1 MIEVSRLQVR
11 YPRSE
16 RAAVD
21 GVSFEVGQGE
31 VFGFIGPNGAGKT
44 TTLRVL
50 AALLAPGSG
59 SARICGLDVSREP
72 DAVRARVGFLPDFFG
87 VPETLSCI
95 EYLELHAALQG
106 VAQERREKAIR
117 DALELTDLCDKADV
131 RADSLSRGMVQR
143 LGLARVLLH
152 EPDVLLLDEPAS
164 GLDPRARVEVRE
176 VLREL
181 GALGKTIF
189 VSSHVLAD
197 LAAVC
202 DSVGIMERGRLVHAG
217 SVEDTLR
224 LAAEQLEPVVLTLS
238 AEGPDATREALESDE
253 SLGAMIELGEHD
265 LLRVVLPPGDVEPT
279 ARVAAALGAAGLTPV
294 HLELE
299 ALDLE
304 RAFLALTRGRLA

>member
-1 MIEVSRLQVR
+1 MIEVERLHVR
-11 YPRSE
+11 YPRTE
-16 RAAVD
+16 RPAVD
-21 GVSFEVGQGE
+21 GISFSVPKGQ

-50 AALLAPGSG
+50 SALLAPDSG
-59 SARICGLDVSREP
+59 KVRVCGLDVRAKP
-72 DAVRARVGFLPDFFG
+72 DAVRSRVGFLPDFFG
-87 VPETLSCI
+87 VPESLSCV

-106 VAQERREKAIR
+106 VPPAEREPAIQG
-117 DALELTDLCDKADV
+117 ALELTDLREKADV
-131 RADSLSRGMVQR
+131 RADSLSRGMLQR

-181 GALGKTIF
+181 GRLGKTIF

-202 DSVGIMERGRLVHAG
+202 EAVGIMERGRLVHAG
-217 SVEDTLR
+217 SIGETLELASSRVE
-224 LAAEQLEPVVLTLS
+224 AVVLTLA
-238 AEGPDATREALESDE
+238 AEGVEATRRALEADGT
-253 SLGAMIELGEHD
+253 LGALIEEGEHD
-265 LLRVVLPPGDVEPT
+265 VLRVTLPGGVNEPA
-279 ARVAAALGAAGLTPV
+279 ARVAAALSTAGLTAV

-304 RAFLALTRGRLA
+304 RAFLALTQGRLA

>member
-1 MIEVSRLQVR
+1 VIEVSRLQVR
-11 YPRSE
+11 YPRTA
-16 RAAVD
+16 RPAVD
-21 GVSFEVGQGE
+21 GVSFRVETGQ

-59 SARICGLDVSREP
+59 EVKVCGLNVREEP
-72 DAVRARVGFLPDFFG
+72 DAVRARIGFLPDFFG
-87 VPETLSCI
+87 VPESLSCV

-106 VAQERREKAIR
+106 VPLSDREPAIEA
-117 DALELTDLCDKADV
+117 ALELTDLGDKASV
-131 RADSLSRGMVQR
+131 RADSLSRGMLQR

-181 GALGKTIF
+181 GRLGKTIF

-202 DSVGIMERGRLVHAG
+202 DAVGIMERGRLVHAG
-217 SVEDTLR
+217 SIDETLR
-224 LAAEQLEPVVLTLS
+224 LAAERVEPVVLTLS
-238 AEGPDATREALESDE
+238 VEGEQATREALEADE
-253 SLGAMIELGEHD
+253 SLGADVESGEHG
-265 LLRVVLPPGDVEPT
+265 LLRVVLEHGREEAA
-279 ARVAAALGAAGLTPV
+279 ARVAATLTAAGLTPV

-299 ALDLE
+299 AMDLE